1 MESLFE
7 RFQRWQG
14 RRIHKWHHYF
24 PIYER
29 YLARHRGRPVVLIE
43 IGLGQGGSLAFWRS
57 YLGPQAR
64 IIGVDID
71 PACERFR
78 DDGFEIHIGSQSD
91 PEFLL
96 SLMESV
102 PTADIVID
110 DGGHKASEQ
119 ITSFETI
126 YPRIAETGVYLVED
140 TQTSY
145 WDAWKD
151 RTDGMTFLTPEEKRT
166 LNQIIGNAYCHIFA
180 FVEEFIVPQTLQEA
194 QRDVYGEEARLRAL
208 IRFAEDETK
217 HQQMFRRSMA
227 LFEKGFG
234 IACGVIPGRE
244 EVAKVVLGKSRLCSL
259 LLTSMIEWFTQLH
272 YVEHVRSDEQLDGL
286 FRDLI
291 KYHWI
296 DEATHAKLDS
306 LLINEICGPLSLAQ
320 REHAVEEL
328 LELGGAV
335 DGLLSQQADLDIES
349 LQQATRRTLTEP
361 DRAEIRTNIRR
372 AYRWTFLVSGL
383 RHPTFV
389 KIVGELTEQGQRRL
403 EAAAEALSA

>member
-1 MESLFE
+1 MLSHTYSYDECLHNSLKVAWKEEDVLRNRDFDYSK
-7 RFQRWQG
+7 RFLPNR
-14 RRIHKWHHYF
+14 
-24 PIYER
+24 
-29 YLARHRGRPVVLIE
+29 L
-43 IGLGQGGSLAFWRS
+43 S
-57 YLGPQAR
+57 
-64 IIGVDID
+64 GVD
-71 PACERFR
+71 
-78 DDGFEIHIGSQSD
+78 EITCLNQD
-91 PEFLL
+91 
-96 SLMESV
+96 
-102 PTADIVID
+102 
-110 DGGHKASEQ
+110 
-119 ITSFETI
+119 
-126 YPRIAETGVYLVED
+126 
-140 TQTSY
+140 
-145 WDAWKD
+145 
-151 RTDGMTFLTPEEKRT
+151 EKRT

-217 HQQMFRRSMA
+217 HQQMFRRSMT

-349 LQQATRRTLTEP
+349 LQQATRRTLTDPE
-361 DRAEIRTNIRR
+361 RAEIRTNIQR

>member
-1 MESLFE
+1 MLSHTYSYDECLHNSLKVAWKEEDVLRNRDFDYSK
-7 RFQRWQG
+7 RFLPNR
-14 RRIHKWHHYF
+14 
-24 PIYER
+24 
-29 YLARHRGRPVVLIE
+29 L
-43 IGLGQGGSLAFWRS
+43 S
-57 YLGPQAR
+57 
-64 IIGVDID
+64 GVD
-71 PACERFR
+71 
-78 DDGFEIHIGSQSD
+78 EITCLNQD
-91 PEFLL
+91 
-96 SLMESV
+96 
-102 PTADIVID
+102 
-110 DGGHKASEQ
+110 
-119 ITSFETI
+119 
-126 YPRIAETGVYLVED
+126 
-140 TQTSY
+140 
-145 WDAWKD
+145 
-151 RTDGMTFLTPEEKRT
+151 EKRT

-328 LELGGAV
+328 LEFGGAV

>member
-1 MESLFE
+1 MLSHTYSYEECLHNSLKVAWKEEDVLKNRDFDYSK
-7 RFQRWQG
+7 RFLPNR
-14 RRIHKWHHYF
+14 
-24 PIYER
+24 
-29 YLARHRGRPVVLIE
+29 LA
-43 IGLGQGGSLAFWRS
+43 
-57 YLGPQAR
+57 
-64 IIGVDID
+64 GVDEI
-71 PACERFR
+71 ACLDER
-78 DDGFEIHIGSQSD
+78 
-91 PEFLL
+91 
-96 SLMESV
+96 
-102 PTADIVID
+102 
-110 DGGHKASEQ
+110 
-119 ITSFETI
+119 
-126 YPRIAETGVYLVED
+126 
-140 TQTSY
+140 
-145 WDAWKD
+145 
-151 RTDGMTFLTPEEKRT
+151 EKLK

-180 FVEEFIVPQTLQEA
+180 YVEEFIVPQTLEEA

-234 IACGVIPGRE
+234 TACGVIPGRE
-244 EVAKVVLGKSRLCSL
+244 DVARVVLGKSRLCSL

-272 YVEHVRSDEQLDGL
+272 YLEHVRSDERLDGL

-306 LLINEICGPLSLAQ
+306 LLINEIVGPLSPEQ

-349 LQQATRRTLTEP
+349 LQRATGRTF
-361 DRAEIRTNIRR
+361 AEHERQDIKTNIQR

-383 RHPTFV
+383 THPTFV
-389 KIVGELTEQGQRRL
+389 KIVGELTDQGRRRL
-403 EAAAEALSA
+403 QAAAEALS